1 MIRPRPT
8 PADGFVTQTT
18 YDQSKTETAL
28 LDHIPEPG
36 VDKPP
41 LERQKHFQYLVRNLL
56 QGFPARFIG
65 QEASQ
70 PWLVYWTVHS
80 CYLLGAA
87 LDPQNKQR

>member
-1 MIRPRPT
+1 MSARRPAPT
-8 PADGFVTQTT
+8 DGFLTETT
-18 YDQSKTETAL
+18 YEQSKTEWAL
-28 LDHIPEPG
+28 LEHVP
-36 VDKPP
+36 KPDAEKP
-41 LERQKHFQYLVRNLL
+41 TLERQKHFQYLIRNLF

-65 QEASQ
+65 QDASQ